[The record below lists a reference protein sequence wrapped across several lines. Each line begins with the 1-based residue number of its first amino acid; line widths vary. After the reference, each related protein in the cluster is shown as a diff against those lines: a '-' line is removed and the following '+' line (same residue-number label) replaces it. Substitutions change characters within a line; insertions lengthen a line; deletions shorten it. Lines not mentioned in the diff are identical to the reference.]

1 MKTNKS
7 ILDFETIY
15 TSFNLNETIKI
26 LDNLK
31 EAKDDLEGL
40 LDILQLEASEGD
52 DSTFEIKVIETQLE
66 YANKNIKTLETVIM
80 CHETKIFEKATICDK
95 VAVLCMN

>member
-1 MKTNKS
+1 MKINNS
-7 ILDFETIY
+7 ILDFATIY
-15 TSFNLNETIKI
+15 ASFSLNETIKI
-26 LDNLK
+26 LDNLR

-40 LDILQLEASEGD
+40 LEILQLEATEAD
-52 DSTFEIKVIETQLE
+52 DSAFEINLIETQLE

-80 CHETKIFEKATICDK
+80 CYETKIFEKATICDK